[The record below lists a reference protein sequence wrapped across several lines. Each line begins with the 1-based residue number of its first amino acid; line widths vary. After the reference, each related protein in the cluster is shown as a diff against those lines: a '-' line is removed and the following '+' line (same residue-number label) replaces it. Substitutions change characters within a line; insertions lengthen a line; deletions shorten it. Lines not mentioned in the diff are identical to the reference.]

1 MLGLLLALQ
10 PIGFATF
17 DERGAST
24 GPSKT
29 SYSSAGGS
37 TCSDGFVDVL
47 IGADKK
53 PWKDSGGDGCAAYKS
68 NFWSC
73 DARGYDKDG
82 HSAKTACCH
91 CGGGQGGGTKCT
103 DKQGW
108 VDSLG
113 DDCATYERYNWC
125 PQYEDFGRQEV
136 MPKEACCVCG
146 GGTKVVPIFT
156 TKSELLAALYENPR
170 AVYSYGEEAELIEE
184 AARIYLIKM
193 EDRAE

>member
-1 MLGLLLALQ
+1 MLVESAVLLLS
-10 PIGFATF
+10 FAPTPKV

-91 CGGGQGGGTKCT
+91 CGGGKGGGTKCT
-103 DKQGW
+103 DKQDW
-108 VDSLG
+108 VDSAG
-113 DDCATYERYNWC
+113 DDCETYERYNWC
-125 PQYEDFGRQEV
+125 PQFEDFGRPNTV
-136 MPKEACCVCG
+136 KPKEACCVCG
-146 GGTKVVPIFT
+146 GGTKIE
-156 TKSELLAALYENPR
+156 SA
-170 AVYSYGEEAELIEE
+170 AELKE
-184 AARIYLIKM
+184 A
-193 EDRAE
+193 

>member
-47 IGADKK
+47 IGAEATASTSGIFLK

-91 CGGGQGGGTKCT
+91 CGGGQEGGERGQPK
-103 DKQGW
+103 DHHDDDQQGRNEQDW
-108 VDSLG
+108 VKVERGLEGRSDRFDRLGARLAFEASRPQDPVKNQG
-113 DDCATYERYNWC
+113 DDQAGYGGREHVSDMFEQLGSGDR
-125 PQYEDFGRQEV
+125 GRQI
-136 MPKEACCVCG
+136 G
-146 GGTKVVPIFT
+146 
-156 TKSELLAALYENPR
+156 
-170 AVYSYGEEAELIEE
+170 
-184 AARIYLIKM
+184 
-193 EDRAE
+193 

>member
-1 MLGLLLALQ
+1 MLVESAVLLLS
-10 PIGFATF
+10 FAPTPKV
-17 DERGAST
+17 DERRAST

-37 TCSDGFVDVL
+37 TCSNGFVDVL

-53 PWKDSGGDGCAAYKS
+53 PWKDSGGEGCAAYKS
-68 NFWSC
+68 NYWSC
-73 DARGYDKDG
+73 DQDAYYDKDG
-82 HSAKTACCH
+82 YSAKTACCH
-91 CGGGQGGGTKCT
+91 CGGGKGGGTKCT

-125 PQYEDFGRQEV
+125 PRYEDFGWRWQEV

-146 GGTKVVPIFT
+146 GGGTKVPIFT
-156 TKSELLAALYENPR
+156 TKSELLAASPR
-170 AVYSYGEEAELIEE
+170 PFRL
-184 AARIYLIKM
+184 
-193 EDRAE
+193 